1 MCITLPYWHAW
12 LLKCLHLKSWMVC
25 FFFFTPEV
33 FAVSK
38 NHFPWSNLFPLY
50 LNPSS
55 IQKTLWLYR
64 VSCLFCSFFICVFF
78 FFKYINK
85 LCSRTLSFHE
95 SMISFSQLSCPCPQC
110 STSQGLEG
118 LVCSALY
125 HRWWNSPQF
134 PCTFTLMSFN
144 LYLFVHKS
152 LSRSRIPLCC
162 WWSDTIHQVLSLH
175 NLPSLLLLWSQLFL
189 NVLLVPN
196 SKFAHIFEH
205 SFSYIQHYI
214 RLNTL

>member
-1 MCITLPYWHAW
+1 MYSIDVHYTAILA
-12 LLKCLHLKSWMVC
+12 CLAFELFAFKKLNGLFLFS
-25 FFFFTPEV
+25 FLFFTPEV

-38 NHFPWSNLFPLY
+38 NHFPWSNLRTVFPLY

-55 IQKTLWLYR
+55 HTENIQGL
-64 VSCLFCSFFICVFF
+64 LFVLFFFNCVFL

-95 SMISFSQLSCPCPQC
+95 SMISFSQLSCACPQC
-110 STSQGLEG
+110 STPQGLEG

-134 PCTFTLMSFN
+134 LCNFTLMSFN

-175 NLPSLLLLWSQLFL
+175 NLPSLLLL
-189 NVLLVPN
+189 
-196 SKFAHIFEH
+196 
-205 SFSYIQHYI
+205 
-214 RLNTL
+214 